1 MDLSTIVDFIHAIH
15 GSSYGLGL
23 PLGEVNAFW
32 EGFWPAF
39 WEAFWPAFWDGY
51 EFGRNL

>member
-1 MDLSTIVDFIHAIH
+1 MDLNTYVDFIHAIE
-15 GSSYGLGL
+15 GSSYGLRL
-23 PLGEVNAFW
+23 PLGAFW

-39 WEAFWPAFWDGY
+39 WESFWPAFWDGY